1 MPIPEVMR
9 DVQHR
14 MHGAIEALHAH
25 FKTLRTG
32 RANAAMLD
40 GVTVDYYGTPTPI
53 GQAASI
59 KVPEAALLVLEPW
72 DKSMVG
78 AIEKAIRNADLGL
91 NPASDGKVIRVPVPM
106 LTEER
111 RKDLVKK
118 AHAMAEESRT
128 AIRQVPPRRQRQDQ
142 EAAQRQEHLRGRREA
157 RRSGDPE
164 AHRQTHRRGGLGP
177 EAQGTGHHGGVRP
190 RLRVPRIEN

>member
-1 MPIPEVMR
+1 MAINDVIK

-14 MHGAIEALHAH
+14 MHSSIEALHAH

-40 GVTVDYYGTPTPI
+40 TIHVDYYGTPTPLA
-53 GQAASI
+53 QAASI
-59 KVPEAALLVLEPW
+59 KVPEPALLIVEPW
-72 DKSMVG
+72 DKQMVSV
-78 AIEKAIRNADLGL
+78 IEKAIRTSDLGF
-91 NPASDGKVIRVPVPM
+91 NPASDGKVIRVPIPV

-128 AIRQVPPRRQRQDQ
+128 AIRQVRRDGNDKLKKMLKGS
-142 EAAQRQEHLRGRREA
+142 EISEDDEKRGLDEIQKLTDKHIDEVA
-157 RRSGDPE
+157 SVLKHKETDIM
-164 AHRQTHRRGGLGP
+164 A
-177 EAQGTGHHGGVRP
+177 V
-190 RLRVPRIEN
+190 

>member
-1 MPIPEVMR
+1 MPINEVIK

-14 MHGAIEALHAH
+14 MDSSIQALHAH

-40 GVTVDYYGTPTPI
+40 SIHVDYYGTPTPLA
-53 GQAASI
+53 QAASI
-59 KVPEAALLVLEPW
+59 KVPEPALLVVEPW

-78 AIEKAIRNADLGL
+78 PIEKAIRTSDLGF
-91 NPASDGKVIRVPVPM
+91 NPASDGKIIRVPIPM

-118 AHAMAEESRT
+118 AHQMAEEART
-128 AIRQVPPRRQRQDQ
+128 AIRQVRRDGNEKLKKMLKGHEISEDDEKRGLDEIQKLTDKHIDEVASVLKGKEQDIM
-142 EAAQRQEHLRGRREA
+142 A
-157 RRSGDPE
+157 
-164 AHRQTHRRGGLGP
+164 
-177 EAQGTGHHGGVRP
+177 V
-190 RLRVPRIEN
+190 

>member
-1 MPIPEVMR
+1 MAINDVIK

-40 GVTVDYYGTPTPI
+40 SIVVEYYGTPTPLA
-53 GQAASI
+53 QAANI
-59 KVPEAALLVLEPW
+59 KVPEPALLVIEPW
-72 DKSMVG
+72 DKSMV
-78 AIEKAIRNADLGL
+78 APIEKAIRNSDLGF
-91 NPASDGKVIRVPVPM
+91 NPASDGKVIRCPVPV

-118 AHAMAEESRT
+118 AHGMAEESRT
-128 AIRQVPPRRQRQDQ
+128 AIRQVRRDGNEKIKKLAKGHEISEDDEKRAEAEIQKLTDKHIDEVASVLKSKEQDIM
-142 EAAQRQEHLRGRREA
+142 A
-157 RRSGDPE
+157 
-164 AHRQTHRRGGLGP
+164 
-177 EAQGTGHHGGVRP
+177 V
-190 RLRVPRIEN
+190 